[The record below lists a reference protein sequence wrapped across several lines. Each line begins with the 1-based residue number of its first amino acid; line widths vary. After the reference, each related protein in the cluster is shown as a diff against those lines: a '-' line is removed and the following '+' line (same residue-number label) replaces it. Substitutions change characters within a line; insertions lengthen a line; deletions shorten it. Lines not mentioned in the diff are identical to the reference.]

1 MSLLQVK
8 RSKDVAL
15 ELNSLGK
22 TLIWQAGVE
31 MVLGNANA
39 IDAVL
44 KVKAIWIAVCFTA
57 FKRAV
62 AALRIKAWFDAE

>member
-1 MSLLQVK
+1 
-8 RSKDVAL
+8 VAL
-15 ELNSLGK
+15 ELNSLSK
-22 TLIWQAGVE
+22 TFMAGWRVG

-57 FKRAV
+57 FKETV
-62 AALRIKAWFDAE
+62 EALKVISLV